1 MLERERKKFA
11 EALVSPR
18 LIFAQMHTLSQPSPQ
33 SDGRQSFIRSTRFV
47 IIVNGRSLRC
57 LIISHASSLHTSAES
72 RKKSEVMQANT
83 LVDAAIANS
92 PERFFFIGRLKER
105 VLYISDAS
113 RPTDESRRYT

>member
-1 MLERERKKFA
+1 M
-11 EALVSPR
+11 V
-18 LIFAQMHTLSQPSPQ
+18 AQMHTLSQPSPQ

-105 VLYISDAS
+105 VLDISDAS